1 MSLLLALLLSGAPGR
16 GYAVSHP
23 LPTATVSCRG
33 DSIFAGACGEPICYE
48 FGLLLPAGYSETN
61 DAHSGETADQ
71 IAHRAIAEA
80 ATACFGGPCG
90 TYAFNGAV
98 NTLKIADLA
107 EWADEDVA
115 ALALYGD
122 GGEVLG
128 MMDAVD
134 FIHTTYPHAAV
145 LEVGVLPYAGC
156 DEDTCPPAAL
166 VRPGLRAAAFN
177 AALLDACA
185 ARPWLK
191 CVSSYPSFEDPDN
204 PDHLK
209 PAIACADGI
218 HLLPGGH
225 AQLAAAAH
233 ALRTWP

>member
-1 MSLLLALLLSGAPGR
+1 MSLLLALLLAAAPGR
-16 GYAVSHP
+16 GYAVAHP

-48 FGLLLPAGYSETN
+48 LGLLLPSGYSETN

-80 ATACFGGPCG
+80 GTTCFGGPCG
-90 TYAFNGAV
+90 TYAFNGGV
-98 NTLKIADLA
+98 NTLKIADYA
-107 EWADEDVA
+107 EWTDAAVA
-115 ALALYGD
+115 AMALYGD
-122 GGEVLG
+122 GAEVLG

-134 FIHTTYPHAAV
+134 FIHTAYPHAAV
-145 LEVGVLPYAGC
+145 LEAGVLPYAGC
-156 DEDTCPPAAL
+156 DDATCPSKQ
-166 VRPGLRAAAFN
+166 RPGFRAAAFN

-191 CVSSYPSFEDPDN
+191 CVSPYASFEDPDN
-204 PDHLK
+204 PDHLN
-209 PAIACADGI
+209 PAISCADGI

-225 AQLAAAAH
+225 AQLASAVH
-233 ALRTWP
+233 GLRTWP